1 LLNANDKTKQIN
13 GDKEKCFHYY
23 IPNQTNINEINPSLI
38 SYHSSVT
45 SKKSKLLPGKTPLH
59 AKNQSV
65 MKSAQDILI
74 PEQMEP
80 AQNPHAKKPPKKE
93 KQQKKETSDK

>member
-1 LLNANDKTKQIN
+1 
-13 GDKEKCFHYY
+13 
-23 IPNQTNINEINPSLI
+23 
-38 SYHSSVT
+38 
-45 SKKSKLLPGKTPLH
+45 LH

-80 AQNPHAKKPPKKE
+80 AQNPHAKNPPKKE